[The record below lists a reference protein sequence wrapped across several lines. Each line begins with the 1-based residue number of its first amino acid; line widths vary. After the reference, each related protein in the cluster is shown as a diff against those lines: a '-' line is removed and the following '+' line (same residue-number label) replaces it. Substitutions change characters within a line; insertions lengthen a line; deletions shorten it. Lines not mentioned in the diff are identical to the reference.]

1 MVMSLLALQA
11 RQRDMGGVSGGGAI
25 SLPTPERS
33 EERDTPQGTL

>member
-11 RQRDMGGVSGGGAI
+11 RQRDMGGVGGGGI